1 MITIKNMQLGSG
13 RPKICVPLVSDS
25 LDALDK
31 ECASLQDCPLDMLEW
46 RVDYLLN
53 MEGIQL
59 TTDLEKAYTII
70 RKYFP
75 ETPLLT
81 TVRTKSQGGAHKTP
95 GGEYI
100 SLLSLIM
107 NSHWADILDVE
118 YGHELMDTKV
128 LIRQAK
134 AQGLTVLMSYHK
146 FKRAMSETELI
157 DTLENMKSLKADILK
172 IAVMPKTP
180 KDTAALLSAA
190 ARVGEVYPDT
200 PIITI
205 GMGEVGQL
213 TRLAGNTLGAPLTF
227 AAGKEASAP
236 GQLTAAEVKSVLDVL
251 YH

>member
-1 MITIKNMQLGSG
+1 MITIKNMQFGSG

-59 TTDLEKAYTII
+59 TRDLEKAYTII

-100 SLLSLIM
+100 SILSLIM

-157 DTLENMKSLKADILK
+157 DTLENMKALKADILK

-236 GQLTAAEVKSVLDVL
+236 GQLTAEEVKSVLDVL
-251 YH
+251 YR

>member
-1 MITIKNMQLGSG
+1 MITVKNITLGVG

-25 LDALDK
+25 LEALDK
-31 ECASLQDCPLDMLEW
+31 ECASLVDCPLDMLEW

-59 TTDLEKAYTII
+59 TTDLEKAYKLI

-75 ETPLLT
+75 NVPLLT
-81 TVRTKSQGGAHKTP
+81 TVRTKSQGGVHKTP

-128 LIRQAK
+128 LISQAK

-205 GMGEVGQL
+205 GMGEMGQL
-213 TRLAGNTLGAPLTF
+213 TRMAGNTLGAPLTF

-236 GQLTAAEVKSVLDVL
+236 GQLTAEEVKSVLDVM
-251 YH
+251 YK